1 MRNSS
6 LAVPPYNQYGRRRQ
20 SHILQL
26 GIKARQFVFDGVQRF
41 QHLASQEEL
50 GPQLCL
56 AYGQHAANPL
66 YRHSPDIFG
75 RRRLSAFAQGRE
87 PRRGAAVVAGWSF
100 AGGIVLFSG
109 SLFVLAL
116 TGVERFSWATPV
128 GGAALMLGWTALGLL
143 ALRRR

>member
-1 MRNSS
+1 MIRLWLAIAGLGGVSS
-6 LAVPPYNQYGRRRQ
+6 VAVGALAAHLVGDAKAAELLRIGALYGMVH
-20 SHILQL
+20 S
-26 GIKARQFVFDGVQRF
+26 
-41 QHLASQEEL
+41 
-50 GPQLCL
+50 
-56 AYGQHAANPL
+56 AAL
-66 YRHSPDIFG
+66 IAVIG
-75 RRRLSAFAQGRE
+75 FAQGRE

-116 TGVERFSWATPV
+116 TGVERFGWATPV